1 MVRVRR
7 GPLRASFRAADGPAR
22 MMFSVPRSVGNAVVR
37 NRARRRLRETL
48 RQLAREGSVTLRG
61 GDYLWG
67 VSSSLE
73 RMSAEELR
81 AALVDLAGRLE
92 RL

>member
-1 MVRVRR
+1 M
-7 GPLRASFRAADGPAR
+7 
-22 MMFSVPRSVGNAVVR
+22 
-37 NRARRRLRETL
+37 L

-81 AALVDLAGRLE
+81 AALVDLTSRLE
-92 RL
+92 RS

>member
-1 MVRVRR
+1 
-7 GPLRASFRAADGPAR
+7 
-22 MMFSVPRSVGNAVVR
+22 MFSVPRSVGNAVVR

-48 RQLAREGSVTLRG
+48 RQLVCDGSVTLHG

-73 RMSAEELR
+73 HMSAQDLR
-81 AALVDLAGRLE
+81 DAVLDLTDGLE
-92 RL
+92 RS